1 MKTYQ
6 DLLEVG
12 ENEFDRMDFI
22 QTAIEQHKASKLY
35 RNARDADAYNK
46 HRNVTIEKYQ
56 KVLYTMTGKAVPDV
70 WSANFK
76 LASRFFNR
84 FITQENQHLMG
95 NGVTWEEATTAERL
109 GDDFNAK
116 LQYAGEAALWGGVS
130 FGFFNL
136 DHLEVFTV
144 LEFVPLY
151 DEENGAMM
159 AGIRWWQVDE
169 KKPLRATL
177 YEIDGYTSYICI
189 DSEWSVR
196 KDKRP
201 YIINIAST
209 EADGDMIY
217 DGENY
222 PTLPIVPLWGNP
234 QHQSELV
241 GLREQIDCYDLIKSG
256 FANTVDEASIFYWTI
271 NNAGGMDDVDLAKF
285 VEHMKTVHAA
295 SVDENGATA
304 EAHTMDAPHES
315 RSALL
320 DRLRSDLYEDAMA
333 VDTKQISAGNVTA
346 TQILAAYEPMTS
358 KVDRYEECVKE
369 FLRDIL
375 RLAGIEDAPTFS
387 RSYIVNKT
395 EEIQTVLQAGE
406 YLPDDYVTRKILT
419 LLGDSD
425 KADDILDEIRLED
438 ESRLDDEEYEDSQNE
453 DGFGNPQDAT

>member
-1 MKTYQ
+1 MKTFQ
-6 DLLEVG
+6 DLLLVG
-12 ENEFDRMDFI
+12 EEEKARMDFI

-35 RNARDADAYNK
+35 RDALDADAYNR
-46 HRNVTIEKYQ
+46 HRNVTIEKFQ

-95 NGVTWEEATTAERL
+95 NGATWEKEETAKRL

-116 LQYAGEAALWGGVS
+116 LQNAGEAALWGGLS

-136 DHLEVFTV
+136 DHLEVFTI
-144 LEFVPLY
+144 LEFVPIY

-159 AGIRWWQVDE
+159 AGIRWWQVDDD
-169 KKPLRATL
+169 KPLRATF
-177 YEIDGYTSYICI
+177 YEIDGYTSYIRK
-189 DSEWSVR
+189 DGEWSVR
-196 KDKRP
+196 AEKRP
-201 YIINIAST
+201 YILNIAST

-217 DGENY
+217 AGENY

-271 NNAGGMDDVDLAKF
+271 QNAGGMDDIDMAQF
-285 VEHMKTVHAA
+285 VEQMHTIHAA
-295 SVDENGATA
+295 KVDADGAKA
-304 EAHTMDAPHES
+304 EAHTMEAPYES
-315 RSALL
+315 RNALL

-333 VDTKQISAGNVTA
+333 LDTKQISAGNVTA

-375 RLAGIEDAPTFS
+375 RLAGIDDTPTFS

-395 EEIQTVLQAGE
+395 EEIQTIMQAAT
-406 YLPDDYVTRKILT
+406 YLDDTYVTTKVMT
-419 LLGDSD
+419 LLGDAD
-425 KADDILDEIRLED
+425 KVDDVLAQMDADELDRFA
-438 ESRLDDEEYEDSQNE
+438 EEE
-453 DGFGNPQDAT
+453 PQEEVEEQ

>member
-6 DLLEVG
+6 DLLAVG
-12 ENEFDRMDFI
+12 EEEKARMDFI
-22 QTAIEQHKASKLY
+22 QTAIEQHRASKLY
-35 RNARDADAYNK
+35 RDALDADAYNR
-46 HRNVTIEKYQ
+46 HHNVTIEKYQ
-56 KVLYTMTGKAVPDV
+56 KVLYTMTGKAVPDI

-95 NGVTWEEATTAERL
+95 NGVTWEKEDTAKRL

-116 LQYAGEAALWGGVS
+116 LQNAGEAALWGGLS

-136 DHLEVFTV
+136 DHLEVFTI
-144 LEFVPLY
+144 LEFVPIY

-169 KKPLRATL
+169 KKPMRATF
-177 YEIDGYTSYICI
+177 YEIDGYTSYIRK
-189 DSEWSVR
+189 DGEWSV
-196 KDKRP
+196 KAEKRP
-201 YIINIAST
+201 YILNIEST

-217 DGENY
+217 AGENY

-271 NNAGGMDDVDLAKF
+271 QNAGGMDDIDMAQF
-285 VEHMKTVHAA
+285 VEQMHTLHAA
-295 SVDENGATA
+295 KVDADGAKA
-304 EAHTMDAPHES
+304 EAHTMEAPYES
-315 RSALL
+315 RNALL

-333 VDTKQISAGNVTA
+333 LDTKQISAGNVTA

-375 RLAGIEDAPTFS
+375 RLAGIDDKPTFS

-395 EEIQTVLQAGE
+395 EEIQTIMQAAT
-406 YLPDDYVTRKILT
+406 YLDDTYVTTKVMT
-419 LLGDSD
+419 LLGDAD
-425 KADDILDEIRLED
+425 KVDDVLKQMDADEIERQASLE
-438 ESRLDDEEYEDSQNE
+438 EEPEEEQTE
-453 DGFGNPQDAT
+453 EEVQ

>member
-1 MKTYQ
+1 
-6 DLLEVG
+6 
-12 ENEFDRMDFI
+12 
-22 QTAIEQHKASKLY
+22 
-35 RNARDADAYNK
+35 
-46 HRNVTIEKYQ
+46 
-56 KVLYTMTGKAVPDV
+56 MTGKAVPDV
-70 WSANFK
+70 WSANYK

-95 NGVTWEEATTAERL
+95 NGVTWEKEDTAKRL

-116 LQYAGEAALWGGVS
+116 LQNAGEAALWGGLS

-136 DHLEVFTV
+136 DHLEVFTI
-144 LEFVPLY
+144 LEFVPIY

-169 KKPLRATL
+169 KKPMRATF
-177 YEIDGYTSYICI
+177 YEIDGYTSYIRKEG
-189 DSEWSVR
+189 EWSI
-196 KDKRP
+196 KAEKRP
-201 YIINIAST
+201 YILNIEST
-209 EADGDMIY
+209 EADGDVLY
-217 DGENY
+217 AGENY

-271 NNAGGMDDVDLAKF
+271 QNAGGMDDVDMAQF
-285 VEHMKTVHAA
+285 VEQMHTLHAA
-295 SVDENGATA
+295 KVDADGARA
-304 EAHTMDAPHES
+304 EAHTMEAPYES
-315 RSALL
+315 RNALL

-333 VDTKQISAGNVTA
+333 LDTKQISAGNVTA

-375 RLAGIEDAPTFS
+375 RLAGIEDTPTFS

-395 EEIQTVLQAGE
+395 EEIQTIMQAAT
-406 YLPDDYVTRKILT
+406 YLDDTYVTTKVMT
-419 LLGDSD
+419 LLGDAD
-425 KADDILDEIRLED
+425 KVDDVLKQMDADEIERQASLE
-438 ESRLDDEEYEDSQNE
+438 EEQTEENTEEEEQ
-453 DGFGNPQDAT
+453 

>member
-6 DLLEVG
+6 DLLAVG
-12 ENEFDRMDFI
+12 EEEKARMDFI

-35 RNARDADAYNK
+35 RDALDADAYNR
-46 HRNVTIEKYQ
+46 HRNVTIEKFQ

-70 WSANFK
+70 WSANYK

-95 NGVTWEEATTAERL
+95 NGVTWEKEDTAKRL

-116 LQYAGEAALWGGVS
+116 LQNAGEAALWGGLS

-136 DHLEVFTV
+136 DHLEVFTI
-144 LEFVPLY
+144 LEFVPIY

-169 KKPLRATL
+169 SKPMRATF
-177 YEIDGYTSYICI
+177 YEIDGYTSYIRKEG
-189 DSEWSVR
+189 EWSI
-196 KDKRP
+196 KAEKRP
-201 YIINIAST
+201 YILNIAST
-209 EADGDMIY
+209 EADGDVLY

-271 NNAGGMDDVDLAKF
+271 QNAGGMDDIDMAQF
-285 VEHMKTVHAA
+285 VEQMHTLHAA
-295 SVDENGATA
+295 KVDADGARA
-304 EAHTMDAPHES
+304 EAHTMEAPYES
-315 RSALL
+315 RNALL

-333 VDTKQISAGNVTA
+333 LDTKQISAGNVTA

-375 RLAGIEDAPTFS
+375 RLAGIEDTPTFS

-395 EEIQTVLQAGE
+395 EEIQTIMQAAT
-406 YLPDDYVTRKILT
+406 YLDDTYVTTKVMT
-419 LLGDSD
+419 LLGDAD
-425 KADDILDEIRLED
+425 KVDDVLKQMDADEIERQASLE
-438 ESRLDDEEYEDSQNE
+438 EEQTEEEEEQ
-453 DGFGNPQDAT
+453 

>member
-1 MKTYQ
+1 MKTFQ
-6 DLLEVG
+6 DLLAVG
-12 ENEFDRMDFI
+12 EEEKARMDFI
-22 QTAIEQHKASKLY
+22 QTAIEQHRASKLY
-35 RNARDADAYNK
+35 RDALDADAYNR

-95 NGVTWEEATTAERL
+95 NGVTWEKEDTAERL

-116 LQYAGEAALWGGVS
+116 LQNAGEAALWGGLS

-136 DHLEVFTV
+136 DHLEVFTI
-144 LEFVPLY
+144 LEFVPIY

-169 KKPLRATL
+169 SKPMRATF
-177 YEIDGYTSYICI
+177 YEIDGYTSYIRKEG
-189 DSEWSVR
+189 EWSI
-196 KDKRP
+196 KAEKRP
-201 YIINIAST
+201 YILNIAST
-209 EADGDMIY
+209 EADGDVLY

-271 NNAGGMDDVDLAKF
+271 QNAGGMDDIDMAQF
-285 VEHMKTVHAA
+285 VEQMHTLHAA
-295 SVDENGATA
+295 KVDADGAKA
-304 EAHTMDAPHES
+304 EAHTMEAPYES
-315 RSALL
+315 RNALL

-333 VDTKQISAGNVTA
+333 LDTKQISAGNVTA

-375 RLAGIEDAPTFS
+375 RLAGIEDTPTFS

-395 EEIQTVLQAGE
+395 EEIQTLLQAAT
-406 YLPDDYVTRKILT
+406 YLDDTYVTTKVMT
-419 LLGDSD
+419 LLGDAD
-425 KADDILDEIRLED
+425 KVDDVLKQMDADEIERQASLE
-438 ESRLDDEEYEDSQNE
+438 EPEENTEEEEQ
-453 DGFGNPQDAT
+453 